1 MFNDPLF
8 AKYSS
13 KVSKIRKLINITM
26 MVRVMDFKLY
36 YLKQLI

>member
-26 MVRVMDFKLY
+26 MVRVMDF
-36 YLKQLI
+36 

>member
-13 KVSKIRKLINITM
+13 KVAKIRKLINTTM
-26 MVRVMDFKLY
+26 MVRVMDF
-36 YLKQLI
+36 